1 MSKEMA
7 HRTSRT
13 RLIPS
18 TEHPEDRPASDFKN
32 PNLPGWIEQ
41 NRDKLMYALIIIV
54 QNYLAKGRP
63 PPERVKLLGS
73 FESWSM
79 TIGGILECAG
89 IEGFQGNRRKLD
101 DSADSET
108 ETWREM
114 IGRWHQKY
122 GSKLVL
128 ARDLFPIA
136 EKIESFPL
144 RGERERQQR
153 LAFGNELGKWKDRV
167 IGIVVADRKLIEV
180 QVVLSPEKK
189 SHSAQWRLVEVKND

>member
-1 MSKEMA
+1 MA
-7 HRTSRT
+7 RRTSRI
-13 RLIPS
+13 RLVPS
-18 TEHPEDRPASDFKN
+18 TEHPEDRPASDFRN
-32 PNLPGWIEQ
+32 ADLPSWVKE
-41 NRDKLMYALIIIV
+41 NRNRLMYALIILV

-63 PPERVKLLGS
+63 QPERVKPLGS

-89 IEGFQGNRRKLD
+89 IEGFQANRRKLD

-108 ETWREM
+108 VTWREM

-136 EKIESFPL
+136 GRIEFFPL

-153 LAFGNELGKWKDRV
+153 LAFG
-167 IGIVVADRKLIEV
+167 
-180 QVVLSPEKK
+180 Q
-189 SHSAQWRLVEVKND
+189 